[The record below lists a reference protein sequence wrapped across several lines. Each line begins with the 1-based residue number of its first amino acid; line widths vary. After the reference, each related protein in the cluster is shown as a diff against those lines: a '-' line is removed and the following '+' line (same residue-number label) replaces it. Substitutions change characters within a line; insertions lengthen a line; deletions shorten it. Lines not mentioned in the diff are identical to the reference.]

1 MLLHFLKL
9 LLEVYLINKKEAVAY
24 GQIAFESM
32 MHSGFKGELSVTNFG
47 IEMKQAFKMYP
58 RNIVLEIAESKVY
71 AEKKLQD
78 LKNGCDINGR

>member
-1 MLLHFLKL
+1 M
-9 LLEVYLINKKEAVAY
+9 NKKEAIAY

-32 MHSGFKGELSVTNFG
+32 MYSDYNGDLSVANFG

-58 RNIVLEIAESKVY
+58 RNIVLEIAGSKVY

-78 LKNGCDINGR
+78 LKNGCGTNE

>member
-1 MLLHFLKL
+1 M
-9 LLEVYLINKKEAVAY
+9 NKKEAIAY

-32 MHSGFKGELSVTNFG
+32 MHSDYNGDLSVANFG

-58 RNIVLEIAESKVY
+58 RNIVLGIAESKVY

-78 LKNGCDINGR
+78 LKNGCGANE

>member
-1 MLLHFLKL
+1 M
-9 LLEVYLINKKEAVAY
+9 NKKEAVAY

-32 MHSGFKGELSVTNFG
+32 MHSDFKGELSVANFG

-58 RNIVLEIAESKVY
+58 RNIVLEIAESKIY

>member
-1 MLLHFLKL
+1 M
-9 LLEVYLINKKEAVAY
+9 NKKEAIAY

-32 MHSGFKGELSVTNFG
+32 MYSDYNGDLSIANFG

-58 RNIVLEIAESKVY
+58 RNIVLEIAGSKVY

-78 LKNGCDINGR
+78 LKNGCGTNE

>member
-1 MLLHFLKL
+1 M
-9 LLEVYLINKKEAVAY
+9 NKKEAVAY

-32 MHSGFKGELSVTNFG
+32 MQSGFKGELSVTNFG

-58 RNIVLEIAESKVY
+58 RNIVLEIAESKIY

>member
-1 MLLHFLKL
+1 M
-9 LLEVYLINKKEAVAY
+9 NKKEAIAY

-32 MHSGFKGELSVTNFG
+32 MRSDYNGDLSVANFG

-58 RNIVLEIAESKVY
+58 RNIVLGIAESKVY

-78 LKNGCDINGR
+78 LKNGCGANE